1 MRKIN
6 FNKQFKFYAVLWI
19 LFLPFFA
26 CCDSGKSEV
35 KIANW
40 NVQTFFDANNDGTE
54 YSEFAKSKTWGE
66 EMYKE
71 RLKRL
76 CSVIKKLDADIFI
89 MEELENSN
97 VLFDISNF
105 LAGEWNPRKI
115 YRYAC
120 FSKNEGGAIGCGVLS
135 RIPLQKMNL
144 HSLDIRTENEK
155 MPRTRPLSKIEIK
168 LKEKTLSIFVNHW
181 KSKSGGEE
189 KTEKWRNREECVL
202 SFFMSHALNEGKAV
216 FAVGDFNRDINDFC
230 VKENGNVLLR
240 AWHGKLLGDEGLL
253 VKSTWFD
260 ENENLIE
267 PGSYYFREEWS
278 RIDNIFY
285 SGNIE
290 VEDFFPAAEG
300 FWCNENS
307 IPYKYSLWNG
317 RGYSDHLPLVCKV
330 RLLN

>member
-1 MRKIN
+1 M
-6 FNKQFKFYAVLWI
+6 WI

-26 CCDSGKSEV
+26 CCDSSKSEV

-181 KSKSGGEE
+181 KSKSGGEKKLKSGE
-189 KTEKWRNREECVL
+189 TVKNA
-202 SFFMSHALNEGKAV
+202 FFHFL
-216 FAVGDFNRDINDFC
+216 
-230 VKENGNVLLR
+230 
-240 AWHGKLLGDEGLL
+240 
-253 VKSTWFD
+253 
-260 ENENLIE
+260 
-267 PGSYYFREEWS
+267 
-278 RIDNIFY
+278 
-285 SGNIE
+285 
-290 VEDFFPAAEG
+290 
-300 FWCNENS
+300 
-307 IPYKYSLWNG
+307 
-317 RGYSDHLPLVCKV
+317 
-330 RLLN
+330 